1 MRFLIDQRLVLSV
14 IVLNAVALFVAAFPD
29 LDPGTRA
36 AMRWVDFGCLVY
48 FVVEAVLK
56 IWDARGFRGYWADAW
71 NRFDFVIVAAS
82 LPALAEPFVTFSMSA
97 FAVLTLLRLGRLLRL
112 LRLFRFVPEIDK
124 LRQGIVRALKAS
136 VPVFLVLALFNVILG
151 LGANMLFG
159 HIAPQHFGDPL
170 HALYTLFKVFTVEGW
185 YEVPDALAEEGVAA
199 GWIVAVR
206 AYFVIALL
214 FGGLLG
220 LSLANAIFVDEMTL
234 DNTEKVEQM
243 VQDLH
248 DEVRALRA
256 ELHLQDHSGHGN
268 GLTTTV
274 PEVAPSD
281 GPVEVARPEPGDDD
295 DRQQA

>member
-36 AMRWVDFGCLVY
+36 ALRWVDFSCLVY
-48 FVVEAVLK
+48 FVVEAALK
-56 IWDARGFRGYWADAW
+56 IWDARGFRGYWTDPW
-71 NRFDFVIVAAS
+71 NRFDFVIVLTS
-82 LPALAEPFVTFSMSA
+82 LPALAEPFVEVPTRA

-124 LRQGIVRALKAS
+124 LRQGVVRAIKAS

-151 LGANMLFG
+151 LGATLLFG
-159 HIAPQHFGDPL
+159 HVAPQHFGDPL

-185 YEVPDALAEEGVAA
+185 YEVPDALAAEGIAT
-199 GWIVAVR
+199 GWIAAIR

-248 DEVRALRA
+248 AEVRALRA
-256 ELHLQDHSGHGN
+256 ELHLSTHGN
-268 GLTTTV
+268 DLANPAPEAALSSG
-274 PEVAPSD
+274 PGEVA
-281 GPVEVARPEPGDDD
+281 GPEPGDDD